1 MPDKDKHFADN
12 AGILKK
18 IKSVL
23 GLNIGTMLF
32 GALFLYML
40 FSVVLYLTSSNIESY
55 LVIAGP
61 LSRNETYT
69 GLAIRTEKVYK
80 AETGGYVSYYAR
92 EGSKINANGVVYG
105 ISSSQKTEASAELS
119 SDDLSA
125 IRSQMLSFSRDIT
138 RANLIIHTAL
148 NIILREVSY
157 SMRGKWYFIGFRGCK
172 LWRADTQQSRTGWNY
187 FVFDRWIRK

>member
-80 AETGGYVSYYAR
+80 AGDRGICQLVMPGKVARLMPTAWYMVSAVHR
-92 EGSKINANGVVYG
+92 RQNR
-105 ISSSQKTEASAELS
+105 L
-119 SDDLSA
+119 
-125 IRSQMLSFSRDIT
+125 
-138 RANLIIHTAL
+138 L
-148 NIILREVSY
+148 N
-157 SMRGKWYFIGFRGCK
+157 
-172 LWRADTQQSRTGWNY
+172 
-187 FVFDRWIRK
+187 

>member
-105 ISSSQKTEASAELS
+105 ISSSQKTESSAELS

-125 IRSQMLSFSRDIT
+125 IRSQMLSFSKGYNPSKFNNT
-138 RANLIIHTAL
+138 YSFKYNLT
-148 NIILREVSY
+148 VC
-157 SMRGKWYFIGFRGCK
+157 RGKWYFIGFRGCK

>member
-80 AETGGYVSYYAR
+80 AETGGYVSFMPGKVAR
-92 EGSKINANGVVYG
+92 LMPTAWYMV
-105 ISSSQKTEASAELS
+105 SAVHRRQNRL
-119 SDDLSA
+119 
-125 IRSQMLSFSRDIT
+125 
-138 RANLIIHTAL
+138 L
-148 NIILREVSY
+148 N
-157 SMRGKWYFIGFRGCK
+157 
-172 LWRADTQQSRTGWNY
+172 
-187 FVFDRWIRK
+187 

>member
-105 ISSSQKTEASAELS
+105 ISSSQKT
-119 SDDLSA
+119 
-125 IRSQMLSFSRDIT
+125 
-138 RANLIIHTAL
+138 
-148 NIILREVSY
+148 
-157 SMRGKWYFIGFRGCK
+157 
-172 LWRADTQQSRTGWNY
+172 
-187 FVFDRWIRK
+187 

>member
-61 LSRNETYT
+61 LSRNETYRQRQ
-69 GLAIRTEKVYK
+69 GDMSVIMPGKVARLMPTAWYM
-80 AETGGYVSYYAR
+80 VSAVHR
-92 EGSKINANGVVYG
+92 RQNR
-105 ISSSQKTEASAELS
+105 L
-119 SDDLSA
+119 
-125 IRSQMLSFSRDIT
+125 
-138 RANLIIHTAL
+138 L
-148 NIILREVSY
+148 N
-157 SMRGKWYFIGFRGCK
+157 
-172 LWRADTQQSRTGWNY
+172 
-187 FVFDRWIRK
+187 

>member
-23 GLNIGTMLF
+23 GLNIGTM
-32 GALFLYML
+32 
-40 FSVVLYLTSSNIESY
+40 LYLTSSNIESY

-105 ISSSQKTEASAELS
+105 ISSSQKTESSAELS

-125 IRSQMLSFSRDIT
+125 IRSQMLSFSKGY
-138 RANLIIHTAL
+138 NPSKFN

-157 SMRGKWYFIGFRGCK
+157 SMQG
-172 LWRADTQQSRTGWNY
+172 
-187 FVFDRWIRK
+187 

>member
-61 LSRNETYT
+61 LPEMKP
-69 GLAIRTEKVYK
+69 IRDLRYGQRKYIRQRQGDMSVIMPGKVARLMPTAWYM
-80 AETGGYVSYYAR
+80 VSAVHR
-92 EGSKINANGVVYG
+92 RQNR
-105 ISSSQKTEASAELS
+105 L
-119 SDDLSA
+119 
-125 IRSQMLSFSRDIT
+125 
-138 RANLIIHTAL
+138 L
-148 NIILREVSY
+148 N
-157 SMRGKWYFIGFRGCK
+157 
-172 LWRADTQQSRTGWNY
+172 
-187 FVFDRWIRK
+187 

>member
-80 AETGGYVSYYAR
+80 AETRGYVSYYAR

-105 ISSSQKTEASAELS
+105 ISSSQKTESSAELS

-125 IRSQMLSFSRDIT
+125 IRSQMLSFSKGYNPSKFNNT
-138 RANLIIHTAL
+138 
-148 NIILREVSY
+148 Y
-157 SMRGKWYFIGFRGCK
+157 SF
-172 LWRADTQQSRTGWNY
+172 
-187 FVFDRWIRK
+187 

>member
-80 AETGGYVSYYAR
+80 AE
-92 EGSKINANGVVYG
+92 
-105 ISSSQKTEASAELS
+105 KTESSAELS

-125 IRSQMLSFSRDIT
+125 IRSQMLSFSKGYNPSKFNNT
-138 RANLIIHTAL
+138 YSFKYNLEGSILQYAGVSGTSSDSGVVSYGGQTLSKAEQDG
-148 NIILREVSY
+148 IILY
-157 SMRGKWYFIGFRGCK
+157 STDGYENKT
-172 LWRADTQQSRTGWNY
+172 ADTLTAED
-187 FVFDRWIRK
+187 FDQNS

>member
-80 AETGGYVSYYAR
+80 AETGDMSVIMPGKVARLMPTAWYMVSAVHR
-92 EGSKINANGVVYG
+92 RQNR
-105 ISSSQKTEASAELS
+105 L
-119 SDDLSA
+119 
-125 IRSQMLSFSRDIT
+125 
-138 RANLIIHTAL
+138 L
-148 NIILREVSY
+148 N
-157 SMRGKWYFIGFRGCK
+157 
-172 LWRADTQQSRTGWNY
+172 
-187 FVFDRWIRK
+187 